1 MGSVDDV
8 ASELKGMNLNVKK
21 DARVLLFK
29 YGRRSSG
36 ADEPRTMS
44 DLESRFPGLLKMTM
58 AAQKKPLVAVLLFH
72 SRNLAA
78 KAVTGLW
85 ELRLEGAHFFTPQLV
100 EENSDNGAFGE
111 FVDRELKELFL
122 LYLAKLERGEIVNKC
137 KSDIDDLREELSSIQ
152 KRSRQRNSIASFTQ
166 LTAERSNV
174 VKQLHA
180 LGEQLAE
187 YLNALNSLKSCIHLK
202 CFGHHREENLDEV
215 KDESTLLRLGS
226 KWSWH
231 QLHCSTEREYIRF
244 KERLPLYGKRRDIL
258 RHIRNNQVV
267 VLSGETG
274 SGKSTQLAQYIV
286 DAGLIREGSSVVCT
300 QPRRVAVMTLFDRV
314 TEECR
319 GCSTHDPLVGS
330 LVCASHRLEQYPMIM
345 FVTDHVLLQLCLEDE
360 LLSQFECVLVDEA
373 HERSLST
380 DLLLA
385 TLKRCLARRPDFKV
399 VIMSATADT
408 ELLSTYFGGC
418 VMYHVVGRSFPVE
431 FIYSTDEDHDQS
443 ADSGYCRSGNG
454 QHVLKVVQ
462 TVNLIISQSG
472 EGDVLAFL
480 TSQAE
485 VEWACS
491 QHYGSNVLVLPLHGR
506 LQASEQQRVFITAPS
521 GMRKVVF
528 ATNVAETSLTIPGI
542 KFVVDCGL
550 AKESCIDPKSGMNVL
565 KTCLI
570 DKGAAMQR
578 AGRAGRTQPGI
589 CYRLYNKTVFD
600 AMVPHRVPE
609 ILRVHLGVAILKL
622 TALGVQKIESFDFID
637 SPCPTAICLA
647 VENLSQLG
655 AIARTEGKMH
665 LTSLGWKIVKL
676 GVDPCLGFIALKSLS
691 EGVGREG
698 IVIAGLLFCSG
709 SIFFR
714 AGSEEDKLRSDCLKM
729 RFCHPDGDIF
739 TLLSVYQEWESIPK
753 LFRNKWC
760 AQNSINAKSMRR
772 CQDFIE
778 ELRSS
783 LKRELQ
789 IELPCRWVWSEK
801 IAENCWGVTL
811 RKILLSSM
819 PKNVAV
825 FSGHESTGYDVVS
838 IGKQAYLHPS
848 SSSLVFGQSPIWVV
862 FGNLLCTSRAFLTS
876 VTVVEPEWLSEINL
890 SPPYDI
896 VALESNRMHKVVISG
911 LNRYLLTRV
920 CGKANKSL
928 KLLTSKVLQ
937 GSYQRCCLEA
947 DYEKGEIHIYT
958 TSNLMKR
965 AEQLVK
971 EAIVQEK
978 KWLNSEC
985 YEKCIFRALPGRS
998 SPSILFGAGAEV
1010 KEVLMQGEFVTVEV
1024 LNVDTE
1030 IQDQEVL
1037 KMFDMCA
1044 EGVAGFS
1051 RNGLPENSRKWGT
1064 VTLNSRKG
1072 AAEAVTL
1079 LHNAKIGKRRI
1090 EVRPFFPYNPHEGSR
1105 TFVPVIKA
1113 TLTWPRRQT
1122 SGLALIRCKTE
1133 WDQCLVVTRCCGML
1147 IRGSHI
1153 LCKPDRK
1160 GGRTEAFVY
1169 GLGTEVTETELLQ
1182 ALQRTSGCILEKV
1195 HLLRHPARDQPSVEA
1210 CREALEEEI
1219 QRFVPLTKF
1228 EVTVL
1233 GQHADYF
1240 TKAVVRFDE
1249 SEHESAARAIGH
1261 LEGRTLSICQ
1271 SWQTISCQNTF
1282 FSSVRCSRAVYSVL
1296 KEDITDLMVTLKEQ
1310 VEDAEITLMTRD
1322 EKGGCFV
1329 KISAGSLRTVAVCK
1343 SAFERLLEGTL
1354 LGEGLEDEADLGLI
1368 FTKEGLQIARSVE
1381 LQTRTYIV
1389 CDRRSQVVKIFGSA
1403 ERQNRAQSRLLK
1415 NLTQLREKKNCHEI
1429 ELRGGCRPYGLMRE
1443 VVKKFGVDLVGLR
1456 KLVGG
1461 RCLSLDQ
1468 RRHILLVYGSKED
1481 LLMINEK
1488 IEEVASSLR
1497 GLQVD
1502 RAFDAVSCQ
1511 DCSICFCD
1519 VEDKYTLVGCGH
1531 GFCRACVREQILS
1544 AIRHR
1549 EGFPLTCAYPGCSQR
1564 LLLVD
1569 LEALLT
1575 ADQQDELQKA
1585 SICAFVALNKGRYKF
1600 CITPDC
1606 PAVYR
1611 VMDKSKLFSC
1621 GACAARLCMSCNREF
1636 HLGLTCQEYEEFKQ
1650 DPDLSLK
1657 SWRRGKQHVKC
1668 CPSCGSTIEKV
1679 DGCNHVLCNCKAHLC
1694 WLCLSSFHSGDECYS
1709 HLQSI
1714 HGGFV

>member
-1 MGSVDDV
+1 MSKMGSIDDV
-8 ASELKGMNLNVKK
+8 ASQLEGMNLNVKK
-21 DARVLLFK
+21 DALVLLFK
-29 YGRRSSG
+29 HARRRNG
-36 ADEPRTMS
+36 ADEPRTMP
-44 DLESRFPGLLKMTM
+44 DLEGICPGLLKMTIV
-58 AAQKKPLVAVLLFH
+58 AQKKPLEAVLLFR
-72 SRNLAA
+72 SWILAA

-85 ELRLEGAHFFTPQLV
+85 EVRLEGGHFFTPQLL
-100 EENSDNGAFGE
+100 EDDCDNGAFGE

-122 LYLAKLERGEIVNKC
+122 CHLAMLETGETVNKC
-137 KSDIDDLREELSSIQ
+137 KSDIDDLRRELFSIQ
-152 KRSRQRNSIASFTQ
+152 NRLKQRNSIALFSQ

-174 VKQLHA
+174 SKQLHA

-187 YLNALNSLKSCIHLK
+187 YLNALNSLKSCIHHK
-202 CFGHHREENLDEV
+202 CFGHHRDNYLDDIN
-215 KDESTLLRLGS
+215 DESLLLRLENN
-226 KWSWH
+226 WTWH
-231 QLHCSTEREYIRF
+231 HLHCFIERETLRF
-244 KERLPLYGKRRDIL
+244 KERLPLYGKRSDIL
-258 RHIRNNQVV
+258 QNIHNNQVV

-286 DAGLIREGSSVVCT
+286 DAGLIKEGASVVCT

-314 TEECR
+314 TEESR
-319 GCSTHDPLVGS
+319 GCCAHDPLVGS
-330 LVCASHRLEQYPMIM
+330 LVCASHRMEQYPKIM

-385 TLKRCLARRPDFKV
+385 MLKRCLTQRPDLKV

-431 FIYSTDEDHDQS
+431 FIYSTEEDHNEN
-443 ADSGYCRSGNG
+443 ADSSFRRSGDG
-454 QHVLKVVQ
+454 QHVLEVVQ
-462 TVNLIISQSG
+462 TVNTIISHSG

-491 QHYGSNVLVLPLHGR
+491 QHYGSNTLILPLHGR
-506 LQASEQQRVFITAPS
+506 LQASEQQRVFITPPH

-565 KTCLI
+565 KICQI
-570 DKGAAMQR
+570 DKSAAMQR
-578 AGRAGRTQPGI
+578 AGRAGRTQPGV
-589 CYRLYNKTVFD
+589 CYRLYSRAVFD

-622 TALGVQKIESFDFID
+622 TALGVQKIEAFDFID
-637 SPCPTAICLA
+637 SPCPAAICLA

-655 AIARTEGKMH
+655 AIATTGGKIH

-698 IVIAGLLFCSG
+698 IVIAGLLSCSG

-739 TLLSVYQEWESIPK
+739 TLLCVYKEWDRVPK
-753 LFRNKWC
+753 PFRNKWC

-778 ELRSS
+778 ELKGS

-789 IELPCRWVWSEK
+789 TEPPCHWIWSEMNG
-801 IAENCWGVTL
+801 ENHWGVIL

-825 FSGHESTGYDVVS
+825 FSGHEGTGYDVVS
-838 IGKQAYLHPS
+838 IRKQAYLHPS
-848 SSSLVFGQSPIWVV
+848 SSCLVFGQSPIWVV
-862 FGNLLCTSRAFLTS
+862 FGNLLCTTREFLTS
-876 VTVVEPEWLSEINL
+876 ITVVEPQWLSEINL

-896 VALESNRMHKVVISG
+896 IALESNRLHKVIISD
-911 LNRYLLTRV
+911 LSRHLLTRL

-928 KLLTSKVLQ
+928 KLLTNKILQ

-947 DYEKGEIHIYT
+947 DYEKEELQIYT
-958 TSNLMKR
+958 TLGLMKR

-971 EAIVQEK
+971 EAIAQEK

-985 YEKCIFRALPGRS
+985 IEKCIFRALPGRS
-998 SPSILFGAGAEV
+998 SPAILFGAGAEI
-1010 KEVLMQGEFVTVEV
+1010 KEVIMQGEFVTVEV
-1024 LNVDTE
+1024 SNVGSE
-1030 IQDQEVL
+1030 IEDHEVF
-1037 KMFDMCA
+1037 KMFDMCD
-1044 EGVAGFS
+1044 EGVAGFC
-1051 RNGLPENSRKWGT
+1051 RNGLPENSNRKWGT
-1064 VTLNSRKG
+1064 VTFNSRKG
-1072 AAEAVTL
+1072 ATEAVSH
-1079 LHNAKIGKRRI
+1079 LHNANIGKCRI
-1090 EVRPFFPYNPHEGSR
+1090 E
-1105 TFVPVIKA
+1105 
-1113 TLTWPRRQT
+1113 T
-1122 SGLALIRCKTE
+1122 SGLAIVRCKTE
-1133 WDQCLVVTRCCGML
+1133 QDQLLVVTRCCGML
-1147 IRGSHI
+1147 IHGSHI

-1169 GLGTEVTETELLQ
+1169 GLGTEVTEAELLQ
-1182 ALQRTSGCILEKV
+1182 GLQQSSGCVLENV

-1210 CREALEEEI
+1210 CREALEQEI
-1219 QRFVPLTKF
+1219 QRFVPITKF
-1228 EVTVL
+1228 QAIVL
-1233 GQHADYF
+1233 GQHAEYF

-1249 SEHESAARAIGH
+1249 SEHENAARAIAH

-1282 FSSVRCSRAVYSVL
+1282 FSSVSCSRAMYSVL
-1296 KEDITDLMVTLKEQ
+1296 KEDINDLMVALKQQTED
-1310 VEDAEITLMTRD
+1310 VEMTLMTRD
-1322 EKGGCFV
+1322 GKGGCFV
-1329 KISAGSLRTVAVCK
+1329 KISAGSLRTAAVCK

-1354 LGEGLEDEADLGLI
+1354 LGEGLDGEADLRLV
-1368 FTKEGLQIARSVE
+1368 FTREGIQIARSVE

-1389 CDRRSQVVKIFGSA
+1389 CDKRSQVVKIFGSA
-1403 ERQNRAQSRLLK
+1403 ERRDRARSRLIK
-1415 NLTQLREKKNCHEI
+1415 NLSQLRERKNCHEI
-1429 ELRGGCRPYGLMRE
+1429 ELRGGGRPYGLMRE
-1443 VVKKFGVDLVGLR
+1443 IVRKFGVDLVGLR
-1456 KLVGG
+1456 KLVTGG
-1461 RCLSLDQ
+1461 FLSLDQ
-1468 RRHILLVYGSKED
+1468 RRHILLVHGSRENM
-1481 LLMINEK
+1481 LMVNEK
-1488 IEEVASSLR
+1488 IEEVESLLR

-1502 RAFDAVSCQ
+1502 TIIELVSCQ
-1511 DCSICFCD
+1511 DCSICFCE
-1519 VEDKYTLVGCGH
+1519 VEDKYSLVGCGH

-1549 EGFPLTCAYPGCSQR
+1549 EGFPLTCAYPGCSQK
-1564 LLLVD
+1564 LLLLD

-1585 SICAFVALNKGRYKF
+1585 SICAFVASNKGKYKF

-1606 PAVYR
+1606 PSVYR
-1611 VMDKSKLFSC
+1611 VMDKSKLFTC
-1621 GACAARLCMSCNREF
+1621 GACAVRLCMSCNREF
-1636 HLGLTCQEYEEFKQ
+1636 HLGLSCQEYEVFKQ

-1694 WLCLSSFHSGDECYS
+1694 WLCLSSFHSSEDCYS

-1714 HGGFV
+1714 HGGYI